1 MYKSV
6 IYVVNEIKGKTE
18 RLKTN
23 NELNVVRDY
32 RGDSKSF
39 ISVSLSQPDVPTLIV
54 TNYHKFEMK
63 HVEVSGGQRSFWTKD
78 SDAIRIA
85 NNLYKRGITSVLK
98 DFRGKTVTKVTI
110 SPDDNFYNKIDEFC
124 GIDKTTSHFGY
135 KDRNGRIVDGFKK
148 ADVVRHKISMN
159 DYADLGINIYS
170 IFKDKTVF
178 EATLEK
184 FTKNAELYGLDTT
197 NPVDLLTFVWMNKH
211 NHRDFIEEDRFKC
224 PHCGNIVH
232 INGHEEFI
240 KGKPVNTGETICDYC
255 GEEFD
260 IHDKQDI
267 IEFYYNTVFAE

>member
-1 MYKSV
+1 MEDQYYAGAVRKEEVLSNSSDTRL
-6 IYVVNEIKGKTE
+6 VNY
-18 RLKTN
+18 L
-23 NELNVVRDY
+23 
-32 RGDSKSF
+32 
-39 ISVSLSQPDVPTLIV
+39 
-54 TNYHKFEMK
+54 
-63 HVEVSGGQRSFWTKD
+63 
-78 SDAIRIA
+78 
-85 NNLYKRGITSVLK
+85 
-98 DFRGKTVTKVTI
+98 
-110 SPDDNFYNKIDEFC
+110 
-124 GIDKTTSHFGY
+124 GY
-135 KDRNGRIVDGFKK
+135 DGFKK

-170 IFKDKTVF
+170 IFKDKTTF
-178 EATLEK
+178 DITLEK

-197 NPVDLLTFVWMNKH
+197 NPVDLLTFVWMNKY

-255 GEEFD
+255 GEEFN